1 MPLKAKSLFFGAYGC
16 CGINVTKSDESLTY
30 QYFDNLDLHSTSTD
44 RTSTQNDIFEI
55 SSDVVETDEDSDT
68 TPWKESNLCD
78 SHLRSMQQRRQ
89 SHSMSN
95 VLDLNGDNTS
105 MTDWRSTYPPSRSKM
120 NTSPWFIWIPS
131 SKKYKYSWRRRRNQI
146 TDSIGDQIS
155 STDSLGT
162 SSNQELI
169 TKPSEGDATEISDKI
184 IETNNKCP
192 LCGVK

>member
-1 MPLKAKSLFFGAYGC
+1 MPLKVKSLFFGAYGC

-30 QYFDNLDLHSTSTD
+30 QYFDNLEFDNKSTH

-95 VLDLNGDNTS
+95 VLDHNGENTF
-105 MTDWRSTYPPSRSKM
+105 MTDWRSTTYPPSRYKM

-131 SKKYKYSWRRRRNQI
+131 SKKYRYNMRRGRNQI
-146 TDSIGDQIS
+146 TDSIGTKNS
-155 STDSLGT
+155 SRNLPKVTQQRSR
-162 SSNQELI
+162 
-169 TKPSEGDATEISDKI
+169 TK
-184 IETNNKCP
+184 
-192 LCGVK
+192 